1 MVLAIEQ
8 LITWKLAPTPINYTV
23 SYEYLSKKNSAL
35 ISSLKLRLDDGIS
48 LDNFFIEELY
58 KSHILGQSKFREGI
72 VEELDNVLT
81 SMQKNCRQ
89 SFSSATS
96 FINQLDDNTANIES
110 NDHQAVLTA
119 IKQLRHASV
128 SFKSTQKALLKQLEQ
143 SQQHS
148 KDLRDELKEVRKEI
162 DLDPVTGLYK
172 RKAISKYVEEWHSQ
186 DPNKNIAVIIININQ
201 LSEFSQRFGSL
212 LGDVILSKIANKISS
227 YVNNSGIPVRTGG
240 DEFLILLPEVEK
252 STATEI
258 AEKISFGVEKLRFVS
273 VQTGVRLP
281 KISVSL
287 GVSAGHLKEPI
298 ETCINRARQAIVTS
312 N

>member
-8 LITWKLAPTPINYTV
+8 LVSWKLAPTPINYTV
-23 SYEYLSKKNSAL
+23 SYEYICQKNSTL
-35 ISSLKLRLDDGIS
+35 ISSIKLHLNEGKK

-58 KSHILGQSKFREGI
+58 KTHILGQSKFREGI
-72 VEELDNVLT
+72 VTELDNVL
-81 SMQKNCRQ
+81 SGMQKNCQQ
-89 SFSSATS
+89 SFSSATN
-96 FINQLDDNTANIES
+96 FINQLDNSTTNIES
-110 NDHQAVLTA
+110 SDQQAAITA
-119 IKQLRHASV
+119 IKQLRIASV
-128 SFKSTQKALLKQLEQ
+128 SFKSTQKTLLRQLEQ

-162 DLDPVTGLYK
+162 DLDPVTGLYN

-186 DPNKNIAVIIININQ
+186 DPNKNIAVIIINIDQ

-252 STATEI
+252 NTATEI

-298 ETCINRARQAIVTS
+298 ETCINRAREAIEIS
-312 N
+312 D

>member
-8 LITWKLAPTPINYTV
+8 LITWKIAPSPINYTV
-23 SYEYLSKKNSAL
+23 SYEYICKKNSAL
-35 ISSLKLRLDDGIS
+35 NSSIKSHLDQGKS
-48 LDNFFIEELY
+48 LDNFFLEELY
-58 KSHILGQSKFREGI
+58 KSHILGQSKFRENI
-72 VEELDNVLT
+72 VEELDIVLN

-89 SFSSATS
+89 SFSSATNL
-96 FINQLDDNTANIES
+96 INQIDDNTTNIES
-110 NDHQAVLTA
+110 NNQQVVLTA
-119 IKQLRHASV
+119 IKQLRIASV
-128 SFKSTQKALLKQLEQ
+128 SFKSTQQALLKQLEQ

-148 KDLRDELKEVRKEI
+148 EDLREELKEVRKEI

-172 RKAISKYVEEWHSQ
+172 SKAISKYVEEWHSQ
-186 DPNKNIAVIIININQ
+186 DPNKNVAVIIININQ
-201 LSEFSQRFGSL
+201 LSDFSQRFGAL

-252 STATEI
+252 GIATEI

-287 GVSAGHLKEPI
+287 GVSVGHLKDPI
-298 ETCINRARQAIVTS
+298 ETCITRARQAIETS
-312 N
+312 S

>member
-8 LITWKLAPTPINYTV
+8 LISWKLAPTPINYAV
-23 SYEYLSKKNSAL
+23 SYEFLCKKNSAL
-35 ISSLKLRLDDGIS
+35 LSSIELQLLEGKS
-48 LDNFFIEELY
+48 LDNFFIEEVY
-58 KSHILGQSKFREGI
+58 KAHVLGQSKFREDI
-72 VEELDNVLT
+72 VTELDNVL
-81 SMQKNCRQ
+81 SVMQKSCRH
-89 SFSSATS
+89 SSTS
-96 FINQLDDNTANIES
+96 AENFINQLDDNITLIES
-110 NDHQAVLTA
+110 NDRQVVITA
-119 IKQLRHASV
+119 IKQLRDAAL
-128 SFKSTQKALLKQLEQ
+128 SFKSSQKSLLRQLEQ
-143 SQQHS
+143 SKQQS

-162 DLDPVTGLYK
+162 DLDPVTGLYN
-172 RKAISKYVEEWHSQ
+172 RKAIGKYVDEWHNQ
-186 DPNKNIAVIIININQ
+186 DPNKKVAVIIININQ

-281 KISVSL
+281 KMSVSL
-287 GVSAGHLKEPI
+287 GVSAGYLKEPI
-298 ETCINRARQAIVTS
+298 ETCISRARKAIQD
-312 N
+312 